1 MGLAWERGWDW
12 WGSFFSWRLGEG
24 GDGVEGMVWESG
36 ICWEMTGLN
45 TKTPYKDIFVHTKHL
60 FYELLGGSG

>member
-24 GDGVEGMVWESG
+24 GDGVEGNGMVWGEGGFGEKWLASR
-36 ICWEMTGLN
+36 ISWLKMRYEDKFLHEMWL
-45 TKTPYKDIFVHTKHL
+45 
-60 FYELLGGSG
+60 